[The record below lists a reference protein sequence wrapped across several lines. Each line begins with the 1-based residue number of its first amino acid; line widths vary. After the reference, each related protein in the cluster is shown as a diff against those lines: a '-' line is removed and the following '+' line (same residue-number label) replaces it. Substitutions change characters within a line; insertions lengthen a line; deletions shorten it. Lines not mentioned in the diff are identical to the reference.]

1 MKWHCS
7 GAMSPAV
14 RICSAVHNRIL
25 RNAKPMRKTEVMREI
40 GFMHDTESNT
50 MLVSC
55 LAFTAIF
62 LVMLFPSDAGCA
74 ASSSSSE
81 VRHARAMRAEKSGDV
96 RLAAELEGEAV
107 RLEPGSAMFR
117 GEHSRLLWNLGFVDK
132 AIGEC
137 REALKLDPNNWKCRF
152 NLAVMLQSTGDTKA
166 AIVLYEKLLKSNP
179 AMVQARLGL
188 MQTFALSGR
197 SQDAVNQI
205 DALMSE
211 KKLAPELMIDV
222 ADAAIKIDQP
232 HRAKE
237 LLRDMASGTNSRALI
252 LLYLAAAKDGDDS
265 LALSVQ
271 KKVLDT
277 ATMDPRV
284 YLIAARLAER
294 KGTASTQEQILDQ
307 AMKAAKN
314 NSELYIQLAVLYM
327 RQFEAA
333 RSAGDE
339 KSAQAWLS
347 LADKSLTYAEGMHA
361 KGWTSKFAHAGVY
374 ALQGKYGLA
383 TTVINDLARK
393 EPKNELLLYCRG
405 QLRSYGNNPAAA
417 AKRNL
422 QNLFRETHEIGNSSQ
437 SSLAGRSA
445 GDPITLACSRAH
457 FEKLSCGCHTGV
469 LEFKWKRLDGVLF
482 AKVMSERPAVG
493 IIVHQVGDLSGFKS
507 RIISAAG
514 TLNERIVKVETQT
527 VKGLG
532 ALAMAVAAP
541 EAQEEPPLSVRLNPP
556 ELQRL

>member
-1 MKWHCS
+1 
-7 GAMSPAV
+7 
-14 RICSAVHNRIL
+14 
-25 RNAKPMRKTEVMREI
+25 MR
-40 GFMHDTESNT
+40 DTEFDTIPINSWADRTDLLFANHLSFGAIYIAFAASLLVLFFSN
-50 MLVSC
+50 
-55 LAFTAIF
+55 A
-62 LVMLFPSDAGCA
+62 AGCA
-74 ASSSSSE
+74 ASSTSSE
-81 VRHARAMRAEKSGDV
+81 VRHARALRAEKAGDV
-96 RLAAELEGEAV
+96 RLAEELEQEAV
-107 RLEPGSAMFR
+107 RLEPGSALFR
-117 GEHSRLLWNLGFVDK
+117 AEHSRLLWNLGFVDK
-132 AIGEC
+132 ALSEC

-152 NLAVMLQSTGDTKA
+152 NLAVMLQSSGDTRA
-166 AIVLYEKLLKSNP
+166 AIDEYEKVLKSNP
-179 AMVQARLGL
+179 ALLQARLGL
-188 MQTFALSGR
+188 MQAFALSGR

-205 DALMSE
+205 DALMLQ
-211 KKLAPELMIDV
+211 KKRSPDLMIDV

-252 LLYLAAAKDGDDS
+252 LLYLAAARDGDDS

-271 KKVLDT
+271 KKVMDT

-284 YLIAARLAER
+284 YLIAAGLAEK
-294 KGTASTQEQILDQ
+294 KGSLSSQEQILDQ
-307 AMKAAKN
+307 AMKACKN
-314 NSELYIQLAVLYM
+314 KSELYIQLAVLYM

-339 KSAQAWLS
+339 KSAQAWLN
-347 LADKSLTYAEGMHA
+347 LADKSLTYAEGMHS
-361 KGWTSKFAHAGVY
+361 KGWTSRFAHAGVY

-383 TTVINDLARK
+383 TRVIDDLARQ
-393 EPKNELLLYCRG
+393 EPKNELLHYCRG

-422 QNLFRETHEIGNSSQ
+422 QNLFRETGDSSQ
-437 SSLAGRSA
+437 SSTAGRSA
-445 GDPITLACSRAH
+445 ADSITLVCSRAY
-457 FEKLSCGCHTGV
+457 FEKLGCGCHTGV
-469 LEFKWKRLDGVLF
+469 LEFKWKRLFGVLF
-482 AKVMSERPAVG
+482 AKIMSEPPAVG

-514 TLNERIVKVETQT
+514 TLNERIVKVETET

-541 EAQEEPPLSVRLNPP
+541 EAQEEPPLSVRLQPP